1 MNRDVCAICWCPYGD
16 EGECGCKSVRVTDH
30 FGDSNKMASEALRLA
45 DELEQYATSGIEK
58 EVAREVRDLIRE
70 REALREDVQR
80 FREAAH
86 CERETRR
93 QLERHNE
100 LLEASLKEA
109 RTLMEGYA
117 EVKAK
122 DEALLRQALEA
133 LEWAEPAGT
142 VGRGGIEAR
151 KQAIAALR
159 ERLK

>member
-30 FGDSNKMASEALRLA
+30 FGDSNKMASEALR
-45 DELEQYATSGIEK
+45 
-58 EVAREVRDLIRE
+58 
-70 REALREDVQR
+70 EDVQR
-80 FREAAH
+80 FREAAN

-133 LEWAEPAGT
+133 LEYCRSGEDCHPT
-142 VGRGGIEAR
+142 PTSEAID
-151 KQAIAALR
+151 AIK